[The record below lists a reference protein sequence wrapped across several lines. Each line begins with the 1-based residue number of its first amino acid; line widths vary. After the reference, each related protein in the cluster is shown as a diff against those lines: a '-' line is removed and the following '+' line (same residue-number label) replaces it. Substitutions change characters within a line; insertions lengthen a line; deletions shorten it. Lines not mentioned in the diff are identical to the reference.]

1 MGGGETALEMQV
13 DQAHKEQ
20 LKQASDYNHPYTGEP
35 ALQTQIKQYVRYTGR
50 HTDTGNNTFQI
61 LMQ

>member
-1 MGGGETALEMQV
+1 MGGGETALKMQV
-13 DQAHKEQ
+13 DQEQ
-20 LKQASDYNHPYTGEP
+20 LKQAPDYNHPYTGEP
-35 ALQTQIKQYVRYTGR
+35 ALQIQIKQFRYTGR